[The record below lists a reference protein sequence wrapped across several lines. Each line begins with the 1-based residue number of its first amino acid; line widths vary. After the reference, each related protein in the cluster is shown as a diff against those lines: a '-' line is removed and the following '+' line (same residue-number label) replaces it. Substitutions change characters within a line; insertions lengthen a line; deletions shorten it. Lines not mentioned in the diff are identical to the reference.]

1 MNPWYLTT
9 QKSFFFS
16 LSAVPDGIVKNVF
29 FKIIVIS
36 IRYLVGGE
44 YFSPLFYFMNYFID
58 PHH

>member
-1 MNPWYLTT
+1 MNPCYLTT

-16 LSAVPDGIVKNVF
+16 LSVVPDGIMKNVF

-44 YFSPLFYFMNYFID
+44 YFFPPLLLYELFY
-58 PHH
+58 